1 MEDQYLHILDDSRC
15 LTRRQIFDYL
25 ENKLSTEER
34 YVVECHLNDCPF
46 CSDALEGFTAEQGN
60 EQTTKHHLNELYHH
74 FVHNQE
80 DKPRKHKENPNSG
93 WQKSSWYAAAA
104 ILVIAVGAFYLTG
117 YIVKV
122 TSPSNEIAQKQPPA
136 PEPAAETSAPAQ
148 ESNSLAKL
156 KDADASSKMV
166 ADAKPKEKEKAPTLE
181 KPQAPHA
188 LKPMAVIN
196 GNQRFADTAQELD
209 VADMQLSKDQAAP
222 EDLAKSNYAAE
233 KLTMAAPPVT
243 AASKKEARKDD
254 SSETARAREEKAEP
268 AGQLSQAQMEYEKG
282 MNYYHKNDWKNAIIN
297 LSQVAS
303 KPNQLYY
310 GAAKY
315 YLAQSYKNAGDKLTA
330 TILLEQ
336 LAKENT
342 PWKQAAQTALEN
354 IK

>member
-25 ENKLSTEER
+25 EDKLSAEER
-34 YVVECHLNDCPF
+34 YVVESHLNDCPF
-46 CSDALEGFTAEQGN
+46 CSDALEGFAAEKGN

-74 FVHNQE
+74 FIHNQD
-80 DKPRKHKENPNSG
+80 DKPRKNKLNPNGG

-122 TSPSNEIAQKQPPA
+122 TTPSREVAQTSQKEAASNLQQA
-136 PEPAAETSAPAQ
+136 PDGNTHV
-148 ESNSLAKL
+148 
-156 KDADASSKMV
+156 ASSAVMDSGKQTTT
-166 ADAKPKEKEKAPTLE
+166 APSPKKELPEDKKKQLPTIE
-181 KPQAPHA
+181 KPVAKQSLPSSS
-188 LKPMAVIN
+188 VIN
-196 GNQRFADTAQELD
+196 ASQGFDTVPSAEPE
-209 VADMQLSKDQAAP
+209 MQSHEAAAR
-222 EDLAKSNYAAE
+222 EDLAVAPS
-233 KLTMAAPPVT
+233 TRQVSSAAPT
-243 AASKKEARKDD
+243 AKYSAASKEKDEKKAAD
-254 SSETARAREEKAEP
+254 SAAAEKAEP
-268 AGQLSQAQMEYEKG
+268 AALTQTQIEYERG

-303 KPNQLYY
+303 KSNQLYY